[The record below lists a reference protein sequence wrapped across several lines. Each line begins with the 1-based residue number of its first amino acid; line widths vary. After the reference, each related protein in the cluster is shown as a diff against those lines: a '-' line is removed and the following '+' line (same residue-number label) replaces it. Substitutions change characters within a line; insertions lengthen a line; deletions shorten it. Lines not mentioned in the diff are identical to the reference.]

1 MATTTNNGW
10 TTPDDTDLVKDGALA
25 IRDLGQEIDTSVGE
39 GLLAWQTWAP
49 TLSGG
54 WLNGNGTWTAKYA
67 KLGKIVH
74 ISAFFTLGSTTTKGT
89 GFIISLPLPIA
100 TSARLMFNHNARAN
114 VATTGFRMGLANF
127 GNSSIELVALNAAG
141 TYLTDVPVSA
151 TVPATWVTGDEL
163 RFGLTYETSA

>member
-54 WLNGNGTWTAKYA
+54 WANGNGTWTARYA
-67 KLGKIVH
+67 QLGKTVFVSGRFGI
-74 ISAFFTLGSTTTKGT
+74 GSTTTKGT
-89 GFIISLPLPIA
+89 SLLVSLPVTAQAEANYVNASVRFDPTGLNSIGTA
-100 TSARLMFNHNARAN
+100 TLQGTSAIRLWAIN
-114 VATTGFRMGLANF
+114 V
-127 GNSSIELVALNAAG
+127 AG
-141 TYLTDVPVSA
+141 TYTSRVDITS
-151 TVPATWVTGDEL
+151 TIPATWTTGAS
-163 RFGLTYETSA
+163 FAFNFTYEAA